1 MYLEELL
8 KCAYIKTDA
17 PTEEEITLLLQG
29 CLPQIDH
36 HLVVRKPDFEEIL
49 MRNRATDPTS
59 EAIMIAIG
67 KAKPVPGDPIW
78 GVMLQQ
84 ESVVS
89 RFTALCNAETE
100 STLGF
105 ADEDTGPSSMGPEER
120 VPDFDIPINPAGAV
134 DTESGMEAPSESGL
148 DFFGGGT
155 VPGPENEPVTVEPEG
170 SPLLGGDF
178 PSTTQSGM
186 EGPGEDFREPIAPQS
201 SGEESI
207 SPAFHSFGN
216 DDFAP
221 PVSDSSVSE
230 GTSVD
235 TMPTFE
241 DFDTEPD
248 DIIDPTPMHQSEL
261 TKAAPMQ
268 EVPSNRFN
276 IPDSGDGMSLYQD
289 NPASHMRYTA
299 TPDESEAVDA
309 PRPDEVTM
317 EDTRGVTEKKAP
329 QTITMGDIG
338 EPGAFD
344 APDYPGAIDHIL
356 GNDEVKG
363 QQVAPEEQAPVSD
376 FASFDEMGTEGGV
389 EEQSGDIDNPFA
401 FDVRTPVDVMPE
413 ESESVADVDPFGR
426 PMGVPSE
433 VVPSAFESATSPD
446 FSGLVEEQVD
456 TSEGVSGAQ
465 LGHDPLLSPSDIN
478 TILSGTGGMPD
489 PASMGFAPP
498 EDTVPEGFTPPEDIV
513 PEGFSPPGDT
523 VPGGFEPPE
532 DVPTPEEVVDE
543 EAPAHVLEE
552 PGVQDEATAEVGTA
566 SDPSED
572 TDSDE
577 HPEPDRPLESNNNE
591 TVQFIRKSFTLFYTL
606 AKQYGLETILKS
618 EGLDAAA
625 FCASVLQEFPMYNHQ
640 YTTSS
645 AQPGAT
651 ESKCAMDLIQALQLE
666 AEEAALSGDTD
677 RAELC
682 VTPVF
687 KLIYKE

>member
-105 ADEDTGPSSMGPEER
+105 AEEDAGPSSMGPEER
-120 VPDFDIPINPAGAV
+120 VPDFDIPINPAGTV
-134 DTESGMEAPSESGL
+134 DTESGMEAPPESDLGS
-148 DFFGGGT
+148 FGGGAMLGT
-155 VPGPENEPVTVEPEG
+155 ESAPVTAEPD
-170 SPLLGGDF
+170 SLSHLGGDF
-178 PSTTQSGM
+178 SSTTPLDM
-186 EGPGEDFREPIAPQS
+186 EGLGEDFREPIAPLGS
-201 SGEESI
+201 EEESDP
-207 SPAFHSFGN
+207 PAFHSFGD

-221 PVSDSSVSE
+221 PIADSSVSE

-248 DIIDPTPMHQSEL
+248 DIIDPTPMHQSEP
-261 TKAAPMQ
+261 TQAAPMQ

-329 QTITMGDIG
+329 QTITMGNIG
-338 EPGAFD
+338 EPGVLD

-356 GNDEVKG
+356 DSDEAKG
-363 QQVAPEEQAPVSD
+363 QQVAPEEQTPVSD
-376 FASFDEMGTEGGV
+376 FASFDEAGTEGGV
-389 EEQSGDIDNPFA
+389 EEQSGDTDNPFA
-401 FDVRTPVDVMPE
+401 FDVRTPVGVVPE

-433 VVPSAFESATSPD
+433 VVPSAFEGAASPD
-446 FSGLVEEQVD
+446 FSGPSEEQVD

-465 LGHDPLLSPSDIN
+465 LGPDPLLSSSDIN

-513 PEGFSPPGDT
+513 PEGF
-523 VPGGFEPPE
+523 ELPE
-532 DVPTPEEVVDE
+532 DVPTSEEVVDE
-543 EAPAHVLEE
+543 EAPVPVLEE
-552 PGVQDEATAEVGTA
+552 PGVQDEASAEVGAT
-566 SDPSED
+566 SDSSED
-572 TDSDE
+572 TDSGE

-606 AKQYGLETILKS
+606 AKQHGLETILKS